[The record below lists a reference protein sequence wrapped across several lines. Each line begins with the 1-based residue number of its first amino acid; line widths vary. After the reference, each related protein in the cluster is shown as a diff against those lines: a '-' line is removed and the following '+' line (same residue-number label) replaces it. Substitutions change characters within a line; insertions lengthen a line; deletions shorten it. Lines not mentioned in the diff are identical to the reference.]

1 MLNEI
6 AKVIF
11 KEYDLYPSIV
21 MDKDLEVKASFM
33 PEEDKVILKDIPK
46 EDRDPKDM
54 IITLLHET
62 KHMLDAKRIGITKFL
77 KKYAQAGTVA
87 VNCGGH
93 YYEDNKWEIK
103 AEKWAHKEYKRRWS
117 NNKKEEQS

>member
-1 MLNEI
+1 LLNEI

-87 VNCGGH
+87 VNCGGD